1 MALTLGKLL
10 TKKLFKDCVFYA
22 ATSRLDN
29 VIENVS
35 ILEAPG
41 ATPYISNNSLV
52 ITTLYPI
59 TDEESFRQL
68 AVALKERTCSGL
80 IIKLNRFIKEVPE
93 SYIKIAEEFEL
104 PLIAFHFDAS
114 FSVLFSE
121 IFSFINEEKLKTFE
135 TQKTYKSIVKTI
147 NENQSLESIIKIF
160 QADKLFHCLI
170 KDIKNEKIYS
180 TNEHLEKYYL
190 CNDKKVDTEKYVLGS
205 DFITSNG
212 QKIYDILVCLKREAG
227 GFLTVA
233 KEMVKF
239 ALILLNDKQKNVVIS
254 ERDNLYKFFTSL
266 TKERIPST
274 QLINSAKFY
283 QWDIEFPLMMI
294 VFSIKEDGKDI
305 INDEMIHSIKNKLI
319 IDTKNTLRSVKHG
332 YIDNKLVY
340 ILNYDSN
347 LSSYKL
353 INDLYNFCKNKYL
366 KTKFTIAYSSSI
378 FQSVDLPNTYSLLV
392 ENIDLASTKGY
403 VFNIIHENNIHIIN
417 LIQKMNQK
425 DLDVFVK
432 TSLEKLIDYEVK
444 NDIPLIETLY
454 TCIECQFNYS
464 LAAEVLN
471 VHYNTLRYRLK
482 LIENLGYKLQT
493 YPNNLFNIYFALFA
507 YLTFKTQK

>member
-1 MALTLGKLL
+1 MPKP
-10 TKKLFKDCVFYA
+10 FH
-22 ATSRLDN
+22 ATR
-29 VIENVS
+29 
-35 ILEAPG
+35 
-41 ATPYISNNSLV
+41 
-52 ITTLYPI
+52 
-59 TDEESFRQL
+59 F
-68 AVALKERTCSGL
+68 
-80 IIKLNRFIKEVPE
+80 RFIKEVPE

-180 TNEHLEKYYL
+180 TNEYLEKYYL
-190 CNDKKVDTEKYVLGS
+190 SNDKKIDTEKYVLGS

-212 QKIYDILVCLKREAG
+212 QKIYDILVCLKRNAG

-239 ALILLNDKQKNVVIS
+239 ALVLLNDKQKNIVIS

-266 TKERIPST
+266 TKERMPST

-305 INDEMIHSIKNKLI
+305 INDEMIH
-319 IDTKNTLRSVKHG
+319 
-332 YIDNKLVY
+332 
-340 ILNYDSN
+340 
-347 LSSYKL
+347 
-353 INDLYNFCKNKYL
+353 
-366 KTKFTIAYSSSI
+366 
-378 FQSVDLPNTYSLLV
+378 
-392 ENIDLASTKGY
+392 
-403 VFNIIHENNIHIIN
+403 
-417 LIQKMNQK
+417 
-425 DLDVFVK
+425 
-432 TSLEKLIDYEVK
+432 
-444 NDIPLIETLY
+444 
-454 TCIECQFNYS
+454 
-464 LAAEVLN
+464 
-471 VHYNTLRYRLK
+471 
-482 LIENLGYKLQT
+482 
-493 YPNNLFNIYFALFA
+493 
-507 YLTFKTQK
+507 